1 MGNYFAAVFTDLVRQ
16 SLAWERVPRTAM
28 TAIIAEYRYL
38 AQSLAVQY
46 GRRHENFTGD
56 GHLFLF
62 ESADVAL
69 HFGLKLI
76 AYWKQRRRSLLEVHR
91 APDLPV
97 RVGCHFGDCSRL
109 SDADAWI
116 GRAINVAKRVEA
128 AAEPDSLYATQMI
141 LELIDLPF
149 YDFSECGLRELKG
162 DMVPQRPLYRILS
175 VNETAMSERQVSELT
190 AEDWFLKGV
199 GFSNT
204 ACPNIREEAD
214 CYRQALQ
221 LRENYPEAHNNLA
234 IILKQTGDLDA
245 AGSHYREALRLW
257 PQYSECHYN
266 YAILL
271 EAMNDPTAARSHFES
286 AIKYRPQYV
295 DARLRYASFLA
306 LAGDTY
312 EADRQYQ
319 EVLQARPAYPEAH
332 NNYAVFLEHSG
343 DMPAAKEHYAKAI
356 ELNPSYAEAHYNYAM
371 LLERSDPEA
380 AMDHY
385 KAALKILPA
394 YLEAHNNLAVLL
406 YESGDARGAEAH
418 YRAAL
423 RIRPNDPAT
432 NYNLGLLLQAKGDEQ
447 AAQHHLEIA
456 RR

>member
-28 TAIIAEYRYL
+28 ATIIAEYRYL
-38 AQSLAVQY
+38 AQSLAGQY

-69 HFGLKLI
+69 HFSLKLL
-76 AYWKQRRRSLLEVHR
+76 AYWKQRRQSLLGVHK

-97 RVGCHFGDCSRL
+97 RIGCHFGDCNRL

-116 GRAINVAKRVEA
+116 GRAINIAKRVEA
-128 AAEPDSLYATQMI
+128 AAEPDSLYVTQMI

-149 YDFSECGLRELKG
+149 YDYTECGLRELKG
-162 DMVPQRPLYRILS
+162 DMVSRRALYRILS
-175 VNETAMSERQVSELT
+175 VNETAMAERQVSDLT

-199 GFSNT
+199 GYSRSTCLNGQD
-204 ACPNIREEAD
+204 EAN

-234 IILKQTGDLDA
+234 IILKETGDLDA
-245 AGSHYREALRLW
+245 AGTHYREALRLW
-257 PQYSECHYN
+257 PQYPECHYN

-271 EAMNDPTAARSHFES
+271 EAMNDPAAARACYES
-286 AIKYRPQYV
+286 AIKFRPQYV
-295 DARLRYASFLA
+295 DARLRYASLLA
-306 LAGDTY
+306 LAGEAY

-319 EVLQARPAYPEAH
+319 EVLQIRPGYPEAH
-332 NNYAVFLEHSG
+332 NNYAVFLEQSG
-343 DMPAAKEHYAKAI
+343 DGVAAEEHYAKAI
-356 ELNPSYAEAHYNYAM
+356 ELQPGYAEAHYNYAM
-371 LLERSDPEA
+371 LLERSDPQA
-380 AMDHY
+380 AIEHY
-385 KAALKILPA
+385 KAALKALPT

-406 YESGDARGAEAH
+406 QEGGEIREAEAH

-432 NYNLGLLLQAKGDEQ
+432 NYNLGLLLQAKGEEQ
-447 AAQHHLEIA
+447 AAQHHLEVA